1 MNPPAASNRRKAFF
15 GILLAGTNLL
25 CLGGGIVF
33 GRITGGG
40 GKTEVD
46 LSVVRD
52 SVTAAAFYELVFDP
66 DAPATM
72 HKALVPDPITKV
84 RARPLHPGNGQAG
97 PHDALGFRSEGVAND
112 LEIVTIGDSQT
123 YGWNVAIADTWPS
136 RLAELSGKPV
146 YNMALGGWGGAQYRY
161 IAEKALRFK
170 PERLVVGLYM
180 GNDAIESLTQVY
192 AAAEFS
198 SYRIP
203 GHPDLKGFD
212 LKFEREDP
220 EAVRLP
226 DRTIEFTPTRRLFV
240 NDRKNP
246 AVTAGYEL
254 LARLAEDLARL
265 AKASGAE
272 TTFVV
277 IPTKESVY
285 APLLARHGITA
296 SPGFTRLVADE
307 AANAA
312 ELIARLEGAQLQV
325 VDTTKPLQDAVLA
338 GVAAYPD
345 HADGHPSA
353 PGYRVVAQAVYDR
366 IHGAEQGRKNR

>member
-170 PERLVVGLYM
+170 VKDGEILFPKNSAGRNVVAEGVLKK
-180 GNDAIESLTQVY
+180 IELTQQQAVAWAKHEAEERGEKFD
-192 AAAEFS
+192 AAKIKS
-198 SYRIP
+198 GMTMYQIQ
-203 GHPDLKGFD
+203 G
-212 LKFEREDP
+212 
-220 EAVRLP
+220 
-226 DRTIEFTPTRRLFV
+226 
-240 NDRKNP
+240 
-246 AVTAGYEL
+246 
-254 LARLAEDLARL
+254 
-265 AKASGAE
+265 SGA
-272 TTFVV
+272 V
-277 IPTKESVY
+277 
-285 APLLARHGITA
+285 LL
-296 SPGFTRLVADE
+296 D
-307 AANAA
+307 
-312 ELIARLEGAQLQV
+312 
-325 VDTTKPLQDAVLA
+325 
-338 GVAAYPD
+338 
-345 HADGHPSA
+345 
-353 PGYRVVAQAVYDR
+353 
-366 IHGAEQGRKNR
+366 